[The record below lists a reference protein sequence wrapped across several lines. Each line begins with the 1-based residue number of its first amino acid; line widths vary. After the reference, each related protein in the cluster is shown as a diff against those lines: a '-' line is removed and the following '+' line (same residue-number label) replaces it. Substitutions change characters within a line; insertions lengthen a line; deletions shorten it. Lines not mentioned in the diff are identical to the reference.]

1 MMATVRTPND
11 DDEKERFAEAVR
23 RGLGVPL
30 EAYIGAVIGREP
42 EQDLVEAIQ
51 LGIESHT
58 ETSDETSPLN
68 MKEYILEYVRWQEFS
83 S

>member
-1 MMATVRTPND
+1 MVSVRTPTD
-11 DDEKERFAEAVR
+11 DDEKERFAEAIR
-23 RGLGVPL
+23 RGLGVAL

-42 EQDLVEAIQ
+42 EQDLVEAIR
-51 LGIESHT
+51 LGIESHA
-58 ETSDETSPLN
+58 EMSGADSPLN

>member
-1 MMATVRTPND
+1 MVSVRTPTD

-30 EAYIGAVIGREP
+30 ESYIGAVIGREP
-42 EQDLVEAIQ
+42 DQDLVEAIR

>member
-1 MMATVRTPND
+1 MVSVRIPTD
-11 DDEKERFAEAVR
+11 DDEKERFAEAIR

-42 EQDLVEAIQ
+42 DQDFVEAIR

-58 ETSDETSPLN
+58 EMSDADSPLN
-68 MKEYILEYVRWQEFS
+68 IKEYILEYVRWQEFS